1 MIGLYGNGG
10 KYYVKK
16 AQIPINQEWID
27 KWKVL
32 TSNGYN
38 GGDNFPHQIIGTPI
52 VAEPGTA
59 CTETYIVCGVFD
71 TQDEAE
77 NFETYMRTQFF
88 RFLVALRKNTQ
99 HVTQSKFKFVPV
111 MDLKKSWTDEMLFE
125 YFGIDREEQR
135 FIDSIV
141 REM

>member
-10 KYYVKK
+10 KYYVNKE
-16 AQIPINQEWID
+16 QIPINHEWID

-52 VAEPGTA
+52 VSEPGSA
-59 CTETYIVCGVFD
+59 CTETYIVCGLFESE
-71 TQDEAE
+71 TEAK
-77 NFETYMRTQFF
+77 NFESYMRTKFF

-99 HVTQSKFKFVPV
+99 HVTQGKFKFVPV
-111 MDLKKSWTDEMLFE
+111 MDMSQEWTDSSLYKF
-125 YFGIDREEQR
+125 FGITKTEQG